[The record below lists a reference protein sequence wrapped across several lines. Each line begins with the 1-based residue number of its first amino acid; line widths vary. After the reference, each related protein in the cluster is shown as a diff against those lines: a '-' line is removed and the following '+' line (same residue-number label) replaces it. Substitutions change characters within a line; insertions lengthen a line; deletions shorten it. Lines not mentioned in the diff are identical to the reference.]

1 MKPRTSLSQTEV
13 DQIINSCK
21 TCTVAMVDL
30 EGKPYVLPFNF
41 GYKEGRLYI
50 HSGPE
55 GKKIDIWKK
64 NPEVCISFSTDY
76 ELNIRHENVACSY
89 SMKYRS
95 VLFHGKVTPVT
106 DLDEKDRILNI
117 VMGKYTQRNNFSYN
131 TPALKNVAVFE
142 IEIQKQESRSYLY

>member
-1 MKPRTSLSQTEV
+1 MKPRTNLSQTEV